1 MAEQIRDMFRTQIVC
16 ISGKAQHGKDTTAN
30 ILREELIQRGYKV
43 LVIHHAD
50 LLKFMARSMFEW
62 DGQKDENG
70 RHLLQYIGT
79 DIVRKK
85 EPNFWVDFLI
95 SVFQIFDG
103 EWDFVIIPDCRF
115 PNEILAYMGAGF
127 YTLHVRVVREN
138 FTSHLTK
145 EQQEHISETAL
156 DDTEPHIR
164 LINNGSVDD
173 LRHEIREQVV
183 PVLDLIQ
190 T

>member
-16 ISGKAQHGKDTTAN
+16 ISGKAQHGKDTTAS

-79 DIVRKK
+79 DIV
-85 EPNFWVDFLI
+85 L
-95 SVFQIFDG
+95 
-103 EWDFVIIPDCRF
+103 
-115 PNEILAYMGAGF
+115 
-127 YTLHVRVVREN
+127 
-138 FTSHLTK
+138 TSPLTK

-183 PVLDLIQ
+183 PILDLIQ
-190 T
+190 P